1 METVYEPPLTAVTLE
16 DLTDAP
22 SRGDIALSEEQRGF
36 LDAVR
41 DGRTQEV
48 RSFVQEKH
56 VDVNCVNLSGE
67 TALQLAVNNDRH
79 DIAKFL
85 LENGAEVGTT
95 LLQAV
100 ANGAVDWVKALL
112 EFVKDTECQ
121 GASSS
126 GASVSQHTSKPQSWG
141 AQYRKFISPLMLA
154 SHNGNQ
160 EIVEL
165 LLKKGYNIEEPS
177 FHNRSCDCS
186 ECESLGKRLGSSL
199 YRLHSYRALASP
211 VFLCMSYLLESSR
224 ESSDEER
231 NIRSS
236 KDPIIRAFFLN
247 RKLESLVETEYEF
260 KNDYKKLSD
269 GCEEFAV
276 SLLAKCR
283 SMEEIACVMSVPGMD
298 QLEYVEVRGGKEAQK
313 LSVLNL
319 AIANR
324 NEKVGKTIF

>member
-1 METVYEPPLTAVTLE
+1 MENVYEPPLTAVTLE
-16 DLTDAP
+16 DLTDARC
-22 SRGDIALSEEQRGF
+22 SGGIALSEEQRGF

-41 DGRTQEV
+41 DGRIHEV
-48 RSFVQEKH
+48 RSHVQGNN

-85 LENGAEVGTT
+85 LENGAEIGTT

-100 ANGAVDWVKALL
+100 ANGSVDWVKALL
-112 EFVKDTECQ
+112 EFAKDDTENQ

-126 GASVSQHTSKPQSWG
+126 SVSFSQQTCK

-165 LLKKGYNIEEPS
+165 LLKKGYEIEEPS

-186 ECESLGKRLGSSL
+186 ECESFGKRLGSSL
-199 YRLHSYRALASP
+199 HRLHSYRTLASP
-211 VFLCMSYLLESSR
+211 VFLCMSYLVENSSER
-224 ESSDEER
+224 SDDER
-231 NIRSS
+231 DIRSS

-283 SMEEIACVMSVPGMD
+283 SMEEIACVMSVPGID

-324 NEKVGKTIF
+324 NEKVG

>member
-1 METVYEPPLTAVTLE
+1 MENVYEPPLTAVTLE
-16 DLTDAP
+16 DLTDSP
-22 SRGDIALSEEQRGF
+22 CGGDIALSEEQHGF

-41 DGRTQEV
+41 DGRTDEV
-48 RSFVQEKH
+48 RSLVQEKH

-100 ANGAVDWVKALL
+100 ANESVDWVKALL
-112 EFVKDTECQ
+112 EFVKDTEETQ
-121 GASSS
+121 LGDRSSNF
-126 GASVSQHTSKPQSWG
+126 SVSPQTRK

-154 SHNGNQ
+154 SHNGNR

-165 LLKKGYNIEEPS
+165 LLKKGYKIDEPS

-186 ECESLGKRLGSSL
+186 ECESFGKRLESSI

-211 VFLCMSYLLESSR
+211 VFLCMSYLLEISS
-224 ESSDEER
+224 ESSEEEEED
-231 NIRSS
+231 IRSS

-247 RKLESLVETEYEF
+247 RKLESLVEEEYEF
-260 KNDYKKLSD
+260 KNEYKKLSD
-269 GCEEFAV
+269 GCEEFAI
-276 SLLAKCR
+276 SLLAECR
-283 SMEEIACVMSVPGMD
+283 SMEEIACVMSVPGID
-298 QLEYVEVRGGKEAQK
+298 KLKYVEVRGGEEAHK

-319 AIANR
+319 AIANS
-324 NEKVGKTIF
+324 NEKVV

>member
-1 METVYEPPLTAVTLE
+1 MENVYEPPLTAVTLE
-16 DLTDAP
+16 DLTDSP

-41 DGRTQEV
+41 DGRTHEV
-48 RSFVQEKH
+48 RSYVQQTQ

-67 TALQLAVNNDRH
+67 SALQLAVNSDHH

-100 ANGAVDWVKALL
+100 ANGSVDWVKALL
-112 EFVKDTECQ
+112 EFVNDTELLEPQ
-121 GASSS
+121 NARTS
-126 GASVSQHTSKPQSWG
+126 SVSFSQQTSKV
-141 AQYRKFISPLMLA
+141 QYRKFISPLMLA

-165 LLKKGYNIEEPS
+165 LLKKGYKIEEPS

-186 ECESLGKRLGSSL
+186 ECESFGKRLGSSL
-199 YRLHSYRALASP
+199 YRLHSYQALASP
-211 VFLCMSYLLESSR
+211 VFLCTSYLLEKSR
-224 ESSDEER
+224 ESPDEER
-231 NIRSS
+231 DIRSS

-283 SMEEIACVMSVPGMD
+283 SMEEIACVMSVPGID
-298 QLEYVEVRGGKEAQK
+298 QLEFVEVRGGKEAKK

-324 NEKVGKTIF
+324 NEKVWLTI